1 MGSTNGDRGGE
12 IPQPARD
19 SFVND
24 EQDRDENFSA
34 LREAE
39 NLCLLGSI
47 YNRLDEQFKLLQ
59 EQKLAQQFE
68 AERAEN
74 HRMKVKQIFDD
85 LGARMKQTEISV
97 ETIREETAA
106 IAKQVR
112 TLEQRAVLWDSTQ
125 ERMESVYSELV
136 SDMYMRLQE
145 KFQNKLKTSE
155 QQLAEQKCELHKLKR
170 LHGDALNVTKVQLT
184 PQNSVTKVGNATSK
198 STRKLPSIP
207 TSAQRQPSYVTA
219 TDGNDINENSRPVQ
233 RPVAYSG
240 ESIWES

>member
-1 MGSTNGDRGGE
+1 MMGSTNGDRGGE

-74 HRMKVKQIFDD
+74 HRMKVEQIFDD

-106 IAKQVR
+106 IAKQVCM
-112 TLEQRAVLWDSTQ
+112 LEQRAVLWDSTQ

-136 SDMYMRLQE
+136 SDMYM
-145 KFQNKLKTSE
+145 
-155 QQLAEQKCELHKLKR
+155 
-170 LHGDALNVTKVQLT
+170 
-184 PQNSVTKVGNATSK
+184 
-198 STRKLPSIP
+198 
-207 TSAQRQPSYVTA
+207 
-219 TDGNDINENSRPVQ
+219 
-233 RPVAYSG
+233 
-240 ESIWES
+240 